1 MRERQRREFK
11 LSGAAIESERIEVVG
26 SAPVLTPVQQSA
38 LRKASWR
45 LVPLLTTAYLFS
57 YLDRNCIGF
66 AALTMNKDLGLT
78 NTEFGAAAG
87 WFFLSYTLCEVP
99 SNMALYRFGAR
110 RWIARILISWG
121 LVSAAMAL
129 VSGPVSLYSMR
140 FLLGVAEAG
149 FFPGVTFYLATWFPR
164 EYRTRIIAWFLI
176 AIPGSSLVG
185 GPLCGLLLQLDGL
198 LGLAGWKWMFIA
210 VSLPPIVLGVIV
222 LRVLSD
228 RPEDTSWLSA
238 DEARAIHAMRAAE
251 TQDRARTSLIAALSD
266 PRVLTLALVQF
277 GFTLGSYGIGIW
289 LPLIIK
295 DYQLSNLTIGFLAA
309 IPYLFAT
316 AGMLLWAHHV
326 DRTGRKIVNMTLALA
341 LASGALL
348 VYVFSGSLLFS
359 LTDLTLALIGVT
371 AARGIFW
378 AIPPRI
384 LGGAGA
390 AGGIA
395 FINCVGTFGGF
406 VGPWLMGVLKDAT
419 GAFVTGILAMAAI
432 MVATTVLSASMRFTI
447 PNE

>member
-1 MRERQRREFK
+1 MTQTAVDTG
-11 LSGAAIESERIEVVG
+11 LIAPAAGARSF
-26 SAPVLTPVQQSA
+26 TPIQQSA
-38 LRKASWR
+38 LRKASLR
-45 LVPLLTTAYLFS
+45 LVPLLTIAYFFS
-57 YLDRNCIGF
+57 YLDRNSIGF
-66 AALTMNKDLGLT
+66 AGLTMNNELGLT
-78 NTEFGAAAG
+78 NTQFGAAAG

-121 LVSAAMAL
+121 IISAAMAL

-164 EYRTRIIAWFLI
+164 EYRTRIIAWFLV
-176 AIPGSSLVG
+176 AIPGSSLIG
-185 GPLCGLLLQLDGL
+185 APLCGLLLQLDGV
-198 LGLAGWKWMFIA
+198 LGLSGWKWMFIA
-210 VSLPPIVLGVIV
+210 VSLPPILLGFVV

-228 RPEDTSWLSA
+228 RPEDTSWLTPE
-238 DEARAIHAMRAAE
+238 EARAIHAMREAE
-251 TQDRARTSLIAALSD
+251 TLHHPKNSLIGALSD
-266 PRVLTLALVQF
+266 IRIITLAVVQF

-295 DYQLSNLTIGFLAA
+295 DYHLSTLAIGFLAA

-316 AGMLLWAHHV
+316 AGMLLWAHYV

-341 LASGALL
+341 LASVGLAG
-348 VYVFSGSLLFS
+348 YIFSHSLLFS
-359 LTDLTLALIGVT
+359 LVDLTLALIGVT

-384 LGGAGA
+384 LSGAGA
-390 AGGIA
+390 AAGLA
-395 FINCVGTFGGF
+395 FINTIGTFGGF
-406 VGPWLMGVLKDAT
+406 VGPYLMGVLKDAT
-419 GAFVTGILAMAAI
+419 GEFVTGILAMAAV
-432 MVATTVLSASMRFTI
+432 MAATTMLSASLKLMV
-447 PNE
+447 PQE

>member
-1 MRERQRREFK
+1 M
-11 LSGAAIESERIEVVG
+11 SGAAIEPDVVG
-26 SAPVLTPVQQSA
+26 AAGHAPTLTQVQQSA

-66 AALTMNKDLGLT
+66 AGLTMNKDLGLT

-87 WFFLSYTLCEVP
+87 WFFLSYTFCEVP

-110 RWIARILISWG
+110 KWIARILISWG
-121 LVSAAMAL
+121 MVSAAMAL
-129 VSGPVSLYSMR
+129 VSGPASLYTTR
-140 FLLGVAEAG
+140 FLLGLAEAG

-176 AIPGSSLVG
+176 AIPGSSLIG
-185 GPLCGLLLQLDGL
+185 GPLCGMLLQLDGL

-210 VSLPPIVLGVIV
+210 VSLPPIALGLVV

-228 RPEDTSWLSA
+228 RPEDTSWLSP
-238 DEARAIHAMRAAE
+238 DEARAIHAMRDAE
-251 TQDRARTSLIAALSD
+251 THDRARTSLWGALSD
-266 PRVLTLALVQF
+266 IRILTLALVQF

-289 LPLIIK
+289 LPLIMK
-295 DYQLSNLTIGFLAA
+295 DYRLSNLAIGFLAA
-309 IPYLFAT
+309 VPYLFAT

-326 DRTGRKIVNMTLALA
+326 DRTGKKIGNMTLALA

-348 VYVFSGSLLFS
+348 VYVFSGSLAFS
-359 LTDLTLALIGVT
+359 LADLTLALIGVT

-384 LGGAGA
+384 LSGAGA
-390 AGGIA
+390 AGGLA
-395 FINCVGTFGGF
+395 FINSVGTFGGF
-406 VGPWLMGVLKDAT
+406 VGPYLMGKLKDAT
-419 GAFVTGILAMAAI
+419 GDFNTGILAMAAI
-432 MVATTVLSASMRFTI
+432 MAATTAVAGSMKLMVRH
-447 PNE
+447 E